1 MYALRTIIHCE
12 SSVHAGQCRKQL
24 QLDAYIYRGKGKG
37 KDQPRTGHEGSEG
50 E

>member
-12 SSVHAGQCRKQL
+12 SPVHAGQCRKPL
-24 QLDAYIYRGKGKG
+24 QLDAYIYKGKG
-37 KDQPRTGHEGSEG
+37 KDQPRTGHEGPEG